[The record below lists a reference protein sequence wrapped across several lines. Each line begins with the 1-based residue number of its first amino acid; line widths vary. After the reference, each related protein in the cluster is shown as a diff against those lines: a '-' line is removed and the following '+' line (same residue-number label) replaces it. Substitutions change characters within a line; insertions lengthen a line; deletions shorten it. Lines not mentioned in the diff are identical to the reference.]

1 VDETSVSTGAVG
13 LISAGSGGYGGV
25 QTDRAVAGQGPP
37 VTWFDLVFEVVEL
50 GDRHGR
56 VVLDDAIHAEQV
68 LGPVDVVGD
77 QLKGVRRKG
86 TCR

>member
-13 LISAGSGGYGGV
+13 LISAGSGEDGGV
-25 QTDRAVAGQGPP
+25 QTDHAAGGRGPP

-56 VVLDDAIHAEQV
+56 VVLNDAIHAETRSARSMSSV
-68 LGPVDVVGD
+68 
-77 QLKGVRRKG
+77 
-86 TCR
+86 TS